1 MTSTVPSP
9 VRGATE
15 VSTNTAASAASEV
28 SEVSDADLNDLRETV
43 RSVCADA
50 GGTAAVRRLPEHS
63 PGIDAG
69 LWDTLGRQVGLASLG
84 LPEAAGG
91 IGGLAEIAVVCE
103 ELGRTLTPVP
113 LLSSTVLAGQVLAS
127 CGTADE
133 ALAELAEGAVH
144 ALAVAAP
151 DGTWRPD
158 AVPVAVTWRGG
169 VPLLD
174 GTAPFVLDGA
184 DAEGLVVAAVG
195 TDGVDLFLTGPGE
208 PGVTVR
214 RVPTLD
220 LSRGQAVVS
229 FSGVRA
235 RALTAGG
242 EGADLVSRA
251 LDLGLVALAAEQ
263 LGGAQAALDMTV
275 AHVRDRTQFGRSL
288 GSFQAVK
295 HTCAEML
302 LQVEAARSAVVR
314 AVRAAES
321 PEALA
326 EAAAVAQAWCGEAF
340 VFVAGE
346 CVQLHGGMGFTW
358 EHDAHL
364 YFRRAQS
371 DAVLLGGAAHHR
383 ERLAGLLGW

>member
-1 MTSTVPSP
+1 MTSAV
-9 VRGATE
+9 TE
-15 VSTNTAASAASEV
+15 GRAL
-28 SEVSDADLNDLRETV
+28 SDTELQDLRETV

-50 GGTAAVRRLPEHS
+50 GGTAAVRRLSEEA
-63 PGIDAG
+63 PGVDAA
-69 LWDTLGRQVGLASLG
+69 LWDTLGRQVGLAGLG

-91 IGGLAEIAVVCE
+91 VGGLAEIAAVCE
-103 ELGRTLTPVP
+103 ELGRTLAPVP
-113 LLSSTVLAGQVLAS
+113 LLSSTVLAGQVLAD

-133 ALAELAEGAVH
+133 ALAGLAGGTVH

-151 DGTWRPD
+151 DGTWR
-158 AVPVAVTWRGG
+158 AESVPVAVSWRGG

-174 GTAPFVLDGA
+174 GSAPFVLDGA
-184 DAEGLVVAAVG
+184 DAEALVVAAAG
-195 TDGVDLFLTGPGE
+195 TDGVDLFLADPRE

-220 LSRGQAVVS
+220 LSRGQAVVT
-229 FSGVRA
+229 FGGARA

-242 EGADLVSRA
+242 EGADVVSRA
-251 LDLGLVALAAEQ
+251 LDVGLVALAAEQ

-275 AHVRDRTQFGRSL
+275 AHVRDRTQFSRAIG
-288 GSFQAVK
+288 GFQAVK
-295 HTCAEML
+295 HTCADML

-314 AVRAAES
+314 AVRADGS
-321 PEALA
+321 PGALA

-340 VFVAGE
+340 VSVAAE

-383 ERLAGLLGW
+383 ERLAALLNW

>member
-1 MTSTVPSP
+1 MTTVTDPAGE
-9 VRGATE
+9 VTE
-15 VSTNTAASAASEV
+15 ASE
-28 SEVSDADLNDLRETV
+28 SELEDLRETV

-50 GGTAAVRRLPEHS
+50 GGIAAVRSLDEHS
-63 PGIDAG
+63 PGIDAD
-69 LWDTLGRQVGLASLG
+69 LWDTLGRQVGLAALG
-84 LPEAAGG
+84 LPEAVGG

-103 ELGRTLTPVP
+103 ELGRTLAPVP
-113 LLSSTVLAGQVLAS
+113 LLSSTVLAGQVLAG
-127 CGTADE
+127 CGTASE
-133 ALAELAEGAVH
+133 PLTKLAEGRVH

-151 DGTWRPD
+151 DGVWRPD
-158 AVPVAVTWRGG
+158 AVPVGVTWRGG
-169 VPLLD
+169 VAVLD

-184 DAEGLVVAAVG
+184 DAEALVVAAAG
-195 TDGVDLFLTGPGE
+195 PDGVDLFLVDPRE

-220 LSRGQAVVS
+220 LSRGQAVLT
-229 FSGVRA
+229 FSGARA

-242 EGADLVSRA
+242 EGTEVVTRA
-251 LDLGLVALAAEQ
+251 LDTALVALAAEQ

-275 AHVRDRTQFGRSL
+275 AHVRDRTQFGRAL

-295 HTCAEML
+295 HTCADML
-302 LQVEAARSAVVR
+302 LQVESARSAVVR
-314 AVRAAES
+314 AVRAAGSS

-326 EAAAVAQAWCGEAF
+326 EAAAVAQSWCGEAF
-340 VFVAGE
+340 TFVAAE

-371 DAVLLGGAAHHR
+371 DAVLLGGTAHHR

>member
-1 MTSTVPSP
+1 MTTTMTGPAA
-9 VRGATE
+9 G
-15 VSTNTAASAASEV
+15 TAEASEA
-28 SEVSDADLNDLRETV
+28 ELEDLRATV

-50 GGTAAVRRLPEHS
+50 GGIAAVRRLDEHA

-69 LWDTLGRQVGLASLG
+69 LWDTLGRQVGLAALG
-84 LPEAAGG
+84 LPETVGG

-103 ELGRTLTPVP
+103 ELGRTTAAVP
-113 LLSSTVLAGQVLAS
+113 LLSSTVLAGQVLAG
-127 CGTADE
+127 CGTAE
-133 ALAELAEGAVH
+133 APLAAVAEGTVH

-151 DGTWRPD
+151 DGVWRPD
-158 AVPVAVTWRGG
+158 AVPVGVTWQGG
-169 VPLLD
+169 TPTLD
-174 GTAPFVLDGA
+174 GIAPFVLDGA
-184 DAEGLVVAAVG
+184 DAEALVVAAAG
-195 TDGVDLFLTGPGE
+195 PDGVDLFLADPRG

-220 LSRGQAVVS
+220 LSRGQAVVT
-229 FSGVRA
+229 FTAAPV

-242 EGADLVSRA
+242 EGTEVVTRA
-251 LDLGLVALAAEQ
+251 LDVAFVALAAEQ

-275 AHVRDRTQFGRSL
+275 AHVRDRTQFGRAI
-288 GSFQAVK
+288 GSFQAIK
-295 HTCAEML
+295 HTCADML
-302 LQVEAARSAVVR
+302 LQVESARSAVVR
-314 AVRAAES
+314 AVRAAGS

-326 EAAAVAQAWCGEAF
+326 EAAAVAQSWCGEAF
-340 VFVAGE
+340 TFVAAE

-383 ERLAGLLGW
+383 ERLAGLLSW

>member
-1 MTSTVPSP
+1 MTTVTDP
-9 VRGATE
+9 
-15 VSTNTAASAASEV
+15 ASGV
-28 SEVSDADLNDLRETV
+28 SEASDTDLDDLRDTV

-50 GGTAAVRRLPEHS
+50 GGIAAVRELDEDS
-63 PGIDAG
+63 PGIHAA
-69 LWDTLGRQVGLASLG
+69 LWDTLGRRVGLGALG
-84 LPEAAGG
+84 LPTDVGG

-103 ELGRTLTPVP
+103 ELGRTLAPVP
-113 LLSSTVLAGQVLAS
+113 LLSSTVLAGQVLAG
-127 CGTADE
+127 CGTA
-133 ALAELAEGAVH
+133 ARPLAEVAEGRVH

-151 DGTWRPD
+151 DGVWRPD
-158 AVPVAVTWRGG
+158 AVPVGVTWRGG
-169 VPLLD
+169 VAVLD

-184 DAEGLVVAAVG
+184 DAEVLVVAATG
-195 TDGVDLFLTGPGE
+195 PDGVDLFLADPHE
-208 PGVTVR
+208 PGVSVR

-220 LSRGQAVVS
+220 LSRGQAVIT
-229 FSGVRA
+229 FTGARA

-242 EGADLVSRA
+242 EGTEVVTRS
-251 LDLGLVALAAEQ
+251 LDTALVALAAEQ
-263 LGGAQAALDMTV
+263 LGGAQAALDLTV
-275 AHVRDRTQFGRSL
+275 AHVRERRQFGRSI

-295 HTCAEML
+295 HTCADML
-302 LQVEAARSAVVR
+302 LQVESARSAVIR
-314 AVRAAES
+314 AVRAAGA

-326 EAAAVAQAWCGEAF
+326 EAAAVAQSWCGEAF
-340 VFVAGE
+340 TFVSAE

>member
-1 MTSTVPSP
+1 MTSTVTDP
-9 VRGATE
+9 VGGVTE
-15 VSTNTAASAASEV
+15 ASET
-28 SEVSDADLNDLRETV
+28 ELAELRDTV
-43 RSVCADA
+43 RAVCADA
-50 GGTAAVRRLPEHS
+50 GGIAAVRALPEHA
-63 PGIDAG
+63 PGIDAE
-69 LWDTLGRQVGLASLG
+69 LWDTLGRQVGLAALG
-84 LPEAAGG
+84 LPEHAGG

-103 ELGRTLTPVP
+103 ELGRTLAPVP
-113 LLSSTVLAGQVLAS
+113 LLSSTVLAGQVLAR

-133 ALAELAEGAVH
+133 PLAELAAGRVH

-151 DGTWRPD
+151 DGVWRPD
-158 AVPVAVTWRGG
+158 AVPVAVTWRDG
-169 VPLLD
+169 VPVVD

-184 DAEGLVVAAVG
+184 DAEALVVAAEG
-195 TDGVDLFLTGPGE
+195 ADGVDLFLVDLVDPHG

-229 FSGVRA
+229 FAGVRA
-235 RALTAGG
+235 RALTANG
-242 EGADLVSRA
+242 EGTEVVGRA
-251 LDLGLVALAAEQ
+251 LDVALVALAAEQ

-275 AHVRDRTQFGRSL
+275 AHVRDRMQFGRAV

-295 HTCAEML
+295 HTCADML
-302 LQVEAARSAVVR
+302 LQVEASRSAVVR
-314 AVRAAES
+314 AVRAAGS
-321 PEALA
+321 PESLA

-340 VFVAGE
+340 AYVAAE

>member
-1 MTSTVPSP
+1 MTSTVTDST
-9 VRGATE
+9 ALSDTE
-15 VSTNTAASAASEV
+15 LE
-28 SEVSDADLNDLRETV
+28 DLRETV

-50 GGTAAVRRLPEHS
+50 GGTAAVRRLSEEA

-69 LWDTLGRQVGLASLG
+69 LWEALGGQVGLAALG

-103 ELGRTLTPVP
+103 ELGRTLAPVP
-113 LLSSTVLAGQVLAS
+113 LLSSTVLAGQVLAG
-127 CGTADE
+127 CGTADK
-133 ALAELAEGAVH
+133 ALARLADGTVH

-151 DGTWRPD
+151 DGTWRAD
-158 AVPVAVTWRGG
+158 AVPVAVSWQGS
-169 VPLLD
+169 VPLLH

-184 DAEGLVVAAVG
+184 DAQALVVAAAG
-195 TDGVDLFLTGPGE
+195 TDGVDLFLADPRE

-220 LSRGQAVVS
+220 LSRGQAVIT
-229 FSGVRA
+229 FSGARVRT
-235 RALTAGG
+235 LTAGG
-242 EGADLVSRA
+242 EGADVVSRA
-251 LDLGLVALAAEQ
+251 LDVALVALAAEQ

-275 AHVRDRTQFGRSL
+275 AHVRDRTQFGRAI
-288 GSFQAVK
+288 GGFQAVK
-295 HTCAEML
+295 HACADML

-314 AVRAAES
+314 AVLVDGS
-321 PEALA
+321 PQALA
-326 EAAAVAQAWCGEAF
+326 EAAAVAQVWCGEAF
-340 VFVAGE
+340 VSVAAE

>member
-1 MTSTVPSP
+1 MTST
-9 VRGATE
+9 ATE
-15 VSTNTAASAASEV
+15 GAAL
-28 SEVSDADLNDLRETV
+28 SDTELNDLRETV
-43 RSVCADA
+43 RSVCAAA
-50 GGTAAVRRLPEHS
+50 GGTAAVRRLSEQL
-63 PGIDAG
+63 PGIDAE
-69 LWDTLGRQVGLASLG
+69 LWDTLGREVGLAALG
-84 LPEAAGG
+84 LPESAGG
-91 IGGLAEIAVVCE
+91 IGSLAEIAVVCE
-103 ELGRTLTPVP
+103 ELGRTLAPVP
-113 LLSSTVLAGQVLAS
+113 LLSSTVLAGQVLAG
-127 CGTADE
+127 CGTADAALT
-133 ALAELAEGAVH
+133 ALAEGNVH

-158 AVPVAVTWRGG
+158 SASVAVTWQGA

-174 GTAPFVLDGA
+174 GTAPFVLDGG
-184 DAEGLVVAAVG
+184 DAEALVVAAEG
-195 TDGVDLFLTGPGE
+195 ADGVDLFLADAHA
-208 PGVTVR
+208 PGVGVR

-220 LSRGQAVVS
+220 LSRGQAVVT
-229 FSGVRA
+229 FSGARA

-242 EGADLVSRA
+242 EGAQVVSRA
-251 LDLGLVALAAEQ
+251 LDVALVALAAEQ

-275 AHVRDRTQFGRSL
+275 AHVRDRTQFGRVI
-288 GSFQAVK
+288 GGFQAVK
-295 HTCAEML
+295 HTCADML

-314 AVRAAES
+314 AVRAAGS

-340 VFVAGE
+340 VSVTAE

-383 ERLAGLLGW
+383 ERLAQLLGW

>member
-1 MTSTVPSP
+1 MTTTMTGPAA
-9 VRGATE
+9 GTTEATE
-15 VSTNTAASAASEV
+15 ASEA
-28 SEVSDADLNDLRETV
+28 ELEDLRATV

-50 GGTAAVRRLPEHS
+50 GGIAAVRRLDEHA

-69 LWDTLGRQVGLASLG
+69 LWDTLGRQVGLAALG
-84 LPEAAGG
+84 LPDAVGG

-103 ELGRTLTPVP
+103 ELGRTTAAVP
-113 LLSSTVLAGQVLAS
+113 LLSSTVLAGQVLAG
-127 CGTADE
+127 CGTAE
-133 ALAELAEGAVH
+133 APLAEVAAGTVH

-151 DGTWRPD
+151 DGVWRPD
-158 AVPVAVTWRGG
+158 AVPVGVTWQGST
-169 VPLLD
+169 PTLD
-174 GTAPFVLDGA
+174 GIAPFVLDGA
-184 DAEGLVVAAVG
+184 DAEALVVAAAG
-195 TDGVDLFLTGPGE
+195 PDGVDLFLADPRG

-220 LSRGQAVVS
+220 LSRGQAVVT
-229 FSGVRA
+229 FTAAPV

-242 EGADLVSRA
+242 EGTEVVTRA
-251 LDLGLVALAAEQ
+251 LDVAFVALAAEQ

-275 AHVRDRTQFGRSL
+275 AHVRDRTQFGRAI
-288 GSFQAVK
+288 GSFQAIK
-295 HTCAEML
+295 HTCADML
-302 LQVEAARSAVVR
+302 LQVESARSAVVR
-314 AVRAAES
+314 AVRAAGS

-326 EAAAVAQAWCGEAF
+326 EAAAVAQSWCGEAF
-340 VFVAGE
+340 TFVAAE

-383 ERLAGLLGW
+383 ERLAGLLSW

>member
-1 MTSTVPSP
+1 MTTVTGPA
-9 VRGATE
+9 GG
-15 VSTNTAASAASEV
+15 VSEASE
-28 SEVSDADLNDLRETV
+28 ADLDDLRETV

-50 GGTAAVRRLPEHS
+50 GGIAAARELDEGS
-63 PGIDAG
+63 PGIHAA
-69 LWDTLGRQVGLASLG
+69 LWDTLGRQVGLAALG
-84 LPEAAGG
+84 LPADVGG

-103 ELGRTLTPVP
+103 ELGRTLAPVP
-113 LLSSTVLAGQVLAS
+113 LLSSTVLAGQVLAG
-127 CGTADE
+127 CGTAAK
-133 ALAELAEGAVH
+133 ALTEVAEGRVH

-151 DGTWRPD
+151 DGVWRPD
-158 AVPVAVTWRGG
+158 AVPVGVTWRGG
-169 VPLLD
+169 VAVLD

-184 DAEGLVVAAVG
+184 DAEVLVVAATG
-195 TDGVDLFLTGPGE
+195 PDGVDLFLADPHE

-220 LSRGQAVVS
+220 LSRGQAVVT
-229 FSGVRA
+229 FTGARA

-242 EGADLVSRA
+242 EGTEVVTRS
-251 LDLGLVALAAEQ
+251 LDTALVALAAEQ

-275 AHVRDRTQFGRSL
+275 AHVRDRTQFGRSI

-295 HTCAEML
+295 HTCTDML
-302 LQVEAARSAVVR
+302 LQVESARSAVVR
-314 AVRAAES
+314 AVRAAGT

-340 VFVAGE
+340 TFVAAE

>member
-1 MTSTVPSP
+1 MTSTVTD
-9 VRGATE
+9 G
-15 VSTNTAASAASEV
+15 TAL
-28 SEVSDADLNDLRETV
+28 SDAELDDLRETV

-63 PGIDAG
+63 PGIDAK
-69 LWDTLGRQVGLASLG
+69 LWDTLGRQVGLAALG

-91 IGGLAEIAVVCE
+91 IGGLAEIAAVCE
-103 ELGRTLTPVP
+103 ELGRTLVPVP
-113 LLSSTVLAGQVLAS
+113 LLSSTALAGQVLAG
-127 CGTADE
+127 CGTADR
-133 ALAELAEGAVH
+133 ALAELAEGKVH

-151 DGTWRPD
+151 DGVWRPD

-184 DAEGLVVAAVG
+184 DAERLVVAAG
-195 TDGVDLFLTGPGE
+195 GADGLDLFLADPSE

-229 FSGVRA
+229 FSGARA
-235 RALTAGG
+235 RPLTAGG
-242 EGADLVSRA
+242 EGADIVNRA
-251 LDLGLVALAAEQ
+251 LDVALVALAAEQ

-275 AHVRDRTQFGRSL
+275 AHVRDRTQFGRAI
-288 GSFQAVK
+288 GSFQAIK
-295 HTCAEML
+295 HTCADML

-314 AVRAAES
+314 AVRAADS
-321 PEALA
+321 PESLA

-340 VFVAGE
+340 VSVAAE

>member
-1 MTSTVPSP
+1 MTTSTV
-9 VRGATE
+9 TE
-15 VSTNTAASAASEV
+15 GMAL
-28 SEVSDADLNDLRETV
+28 SDTELEDLRETV

-50 GGTAAVRRLPEHS
+50 GGTAVVRRLSEDA

-69 LWDTLGRQVGLASLG
+69 LWDVLGRQVGLAALG
-84 LPEAAGG
+84 LPERAGG
-91 IGGLAEIAVVCE
+91 IGGLTEITAVCE
-103 ELGRTLTPVP
+103 ELGRTLAPVP
-113 LLSSTVLAGQVLAS
+113 VLSSTVLAGQVLAG
-127 CGTADE
+127 CGTADK
-133 ALAELAEGAVH
+133 ALEGLAEGAVH

-151 DGTWRPD
+151 DGAWRAD
-158 AVPVAVTWRGG
+158 AVPVAVSWQGS

-184 DAEGLVVAAVG
+184 DAEALVVAAAG
-195 TDGVDLFLTGPGE
+195 ADGVDLFLVDPRE
-208 PGVTVR
+208 PGATVR

-220 LSRGQAVVS
+220 LSRGQAVVT
-229 FSGVRA
+229 FSGCRA

-242 EGADLVSRA
+242 EGADVVSRA
-251 LDLGLVALAAEQ
+251 LDVALVALAAEQ

-275 AHVRDRTQFGRSL
+275 AHVRDRTQFGRAI
-288 GSFQAVK
+288 GGFQAVK
-295 HTCAEML
+295 HACADML

-314 AVRAAES
+314 AVRSDGS

-340 VFVAGE
+340 TAVTAQ

-364 YFRRAQS
+364 YFRRARS

>member
-1 MTSTVPSP
+1 MTST
-9 VRGATE
+9 ATE
-15 VSTNTAASAASEV
+15 SAAP
-28 SEVSDADLNDLRETV
+28 SDAELDDLRETV

-50 GGTAAVRRLPEHS
+50 GGTAAVRRLPEDA
-63 PGIDAG
+63 PGFDTE
-69 LWDTLGRQVGLASLG
+69 LWDTLGRQVGLAALG
-84 LPEAAGG
+84 LPETAGG

-103 ELGRTLTPVP
+103 ELGRTLAPVP
-113 LLSSTVLAGQVLAS
+113 LLSSTVLAGQVLAG
-127 CGTADE
+127 CGTADA
-133 ALAELAEGAVH
+133 ALARLAEGRVH

-151 DGTWRPD
+151 DGVWRPE
-158 AVPVAVTWRGG
+158 AVPVAIGSWHGS
-169 VPLLD
+169 VPVLD

-184 DAEGLVVAAVG
+184 EAEALVVAAAG
-195 TDGVDLFLTGPGE
+195 TDGVDLFLVDPRE

-220 LSRGQAVVS
+220 LSRGQAVVT
-229 FSGVRA
+229 FSGARA

-242 EGADLVSRA
+242 EGADVVTRA
-251 LDLGLVALAAEQ
+251 LDVALVALAAEQ

-275 AHVRDRTQFGRSL
+275 AHVRDRTQFGRPV

-295 HTCAEML
+295 HTCADML
-302 LQVEAARSAVVR
+302 LQVESARSAVVR
-314 AVRAAES
+314 AVRGS
-321 PEALA
+321 GTPEALA

-340 VFVAGE
+340 VSVAAE

-383 ERLAGLLGW
+383 ERLAALLGW

>member
-1 MTSTVPSP
+1 MTTTMTSPAAGT
-9 VRGATE
+9 TE
-15 VSTNTAASAASEV
+15 ASEA
-28 SEVSDADLNDLRETV
+28 ELEDLRATV

-50 GGTAAVRRLPEHS
+50 GGVAAVRRLDEDA

-69 LWDTLGRQVGLASLG
+69 LWDTLGRQVGLAALG
-84 LPEAAGG
+84 LPEAVGG

-103 ELGRTLTPVP
+103 ELGRTPAAVP
-113 LLSSTVLAGQVLAS
+113 LLSSTVLAGQVLAG
-127 CGTADE
+127 CGTAE
-133 ALAELAEGAVH
+133 APLAAVAEGTVH

-151 DGTWRPD
+151 DGVWRPD
-158 AVPVAVTWRGG
+158 AVPVGVTWQGST
-169 VPLLD
+169 PTLD
-174 GTAPFVLDGA
+174 GVAPFVLDGA
-184 DAEGLVVAAVG
+184 DAEALVVAAVG
-195 TDGVDLFLTGPGE
+195 PDGVDLFLADPRG

-220 LSRGQAVVS
+220 LSRGQAVVT
-229 FSGVRA
+229 FTAAPA

-242 EGADLVSRA
+242 EGTEVVTRA
-251 LDLGLVALAAEQ
+251 LDVAFVALAAEQ

-275 AHVRDRTQFGRSL
+275 AHVRDRTQFGRAI
-288 GSFQAVK
+288 GSFQAIK
-295 HTCAEML
+295 HTCADML
-302 LQVEAARSAVVR
+302 LQVESARSAVVR
-314 AVRAAES
+314 AVRAAGS

-326 EAAAVAQAWCGEAF
+326 EAAAVAQSWCGEAF
-340 VFVAGE
+340 TYVAAE

-383 ERLAGLLGW
+383 ERLAGLLSW

>member
-1 MTSTVPSP
+1 MTSTMTDGTALS
-9 VRGATE
+9 GAE
-15 VSTNTAASAASEV
+15 L
-28 SEVSDADLNDLRETV
+28 DDLRETV

-50 GGTAAVRRLPEHS
+50 GGTAAVRGLSEDA

-69 LWDTLGRQVGLASLG
+69 LWDTLGRQVGLAALG
-84 LPEAAGG
+84 LPEAVGG
-91 IGGLAEIAVVCE
+91 VGGLAEIAVVCE
-103 ELGRTLTPVP
+103 ELGRTLAPVP
-113 LLSSTVLAGQVLAS
+113 LLSSTVLAGQVLAG
-127 CGTADE
+127 CGTAE
-133 ALAELAEGAVH
+133 AALTELAEGRVH

-151 DGTWRPD
+151 DGVWRPD
-158 AVPVAVTWRGG
+158 AVPVAVTSWTGS
-169 VPLLD
+169 VPVLD

-184 DAEGLVVAAVG
+184 DAEALVVAAG
-195 TDGVDLFLTGPGE
+195 GSDGVDLFLVDPHE

-220 LSRGQAVVS
+220 LSRGQAVVT
-229 FSGVRA
+229 FTGARA

-242 EGADLVSRA
+242 EGADVVTRA
-251 LDLGLVALAAEQ
+251 LDVALVALAAEQ
-263 LGGAQAALDMTV
+263 LGGSQAALDMTV
-275 AHVRDRTQFGRSL
+275 AHVRERAQFGRPI

-295 HTCAEML
+295 HTCADML
-302 LQVEAARSAVVR
+302 LQVESARSAVVR
-314 AVRAAES
+314 AVRAAGA
-321 PEALA
+321 PDALA

-340 VFVAGE
+340 VSVAAE

>member
-1 MTSTVPSP
+1 MTSTVTD
-9 VRGATE
+9 G
-15 VSTNTAASAASEV
+15 TAL
-28 SEVSDADLNDLRETV
+28 SDASSASDAELDDLRETV

-50 GGTAAVRRLPEHS
+50 GGTAAVRRLSEHS
-63 PGIDAG
+63 PGIDAE
-69 LWDTLGRQVGLASLG
+69 LWDTLGRQVGLAALG

-91 IGGLAEIAVVCE
+91 IGGLAEIAAVCE

-113 LLSSTVLAGQVLAS
+113 LLSSTVLAGQVLAG
-127 CGTADE
+127 CGTADRT
-133 ALAELAEGAVH
+133 LAELGEGKVH

-151 DGTWRPD
+151 DGVWRPD

-174 GTAPFVLDGA
+174 GTSPFVLDGA
-184 DAEGLVVAAVG
+184 DAEGLVVAAAG
-195 TDGVDLFLTGPGE
+195 TDGVDLFLVDPSG

-220 LSRGQAVVS
+220 LSRGQAVVT
-229 FSGVRA
+229 FSGARA
-235 RALTAGG
+235 RPLSAGG
-242 EGADLVSRA
+242 EGAEIVSHA
-251 LDLGLVALAAEQ
+251 LDVALVALAAEQ

-275 AHVRDRTQFGRSL
+275 AHVRDRTQFGRAI
-288 GSFQAVK
+288 GSFQAIK
-295 HTCAEML
+295 HTCADML

-314 AVRAAES
+314 AVRAADS
-321 PEALA
+321 PESLA

-340 VFVAGE
+340 VFVAAE

>member
-1 MTSTVPSP
+1 MTST
-9 VRGATE
+9 ATDG
-15 VSTNTAASAASEV
+15 TAL
-28 SEVSDADLNDLRETV
+28 SDAELDDLRETV
-43 RSVCADA
+43 RTVCADV
-50 GGTAAVRRLPEHS
+50 GGTAAVRRLSEQS
-63 PGIDAG
+63 PGIDAK
-69 LWDTLGRQVGLASLG
+69 LWDTLGRQVGLAALG

-91 IGGLAEIAVVCE
+91 IGGLAEIAMVCE

-113 LLSSTVLAGQVLAS
+113 LLSSTVLAGQVLAG

-133 ALAELAEGAVH
+133 ALAELAEGKVH

-151 DGTWRPD
+151 DGAWRPD

-184 DAEGLVVAAVG
+184 DAEGLVVAAAG
-195 TDGVDLFLTGPGE
+195 ADGLDLFLIDPRE

-229 FSGVRA
+229 FSGARA
-235 RALTAGG
+235 RPLTAGG
-242 EGADLVSRA
+242 EGTDVVTRA
-251 LDLGLVALAAEQ
+251 LDVALVALAAEQ
-263 LGGAQAALDMTV
+263 LGGAQAALDLTV
-275 AHVRDRTQFGRSL
+275 AHVRERTQFGRAI
-288 GSFQAVK
+288 GGFQAVK
-295 HTCAEML
+295 HTCADML

-314 AVRAAES
+314 AVRAADS
-321 PEALA
+321 PGAAA

-340 VFVAGE
+340 VFVAAE

>member
-1 MTSTVPSP
+1 MTSTVTD
-9 VRGATE
+9 G
-15 VSTNTAASAASEV
+15 TALSDSEL
-28 SEVSDADLNDLRETV
+28 DDLRETV

-50 GGTAAVRRLPEHS
+50 GGTAAVRRLPEEA

-69 LWDTLGRQVGLASLG
+69 LWDTLGRQVGLAALG

-91 IGGLAEIAVVCE
+91 MGGLAEIAVVCE
-103 ELGRTLTPVP
+103 ELGRTLAPVP
-113 LLSSTVLAGQVLAS
+113 LLSSTVLAGQVLAG
-127 CGTADE
+127 CGTADA
-133 ALAELAEGAVH
+133 ALARVAEGGVH
-144 ALAVAAP
+144 ALAIAAP
-151 DGTWRPD
+151 DGVWRPE
-158 AVPVAVTWRGG
+158 ALPVAVTSWQGS
-169 VPLLD
+169 VPVLD

-184 DAEGLVVAAVG
+184 DAEALVVAATG
-195 TDGVDLFLTGPGE
+195 TDGVDLFLVDPHA

-229 FSGVRA
+229 FSGARA

-242 EGADLVSRA
+242 EGSDIVTRA
-251 LDLGLVALAAEQ
+251 LDVALVALAAEQ

-275 AHVRDRTQFGRSL
+275 AHARDRTQFGRSI

-295 HTCAEML
+295 HTCADML
-302 LQVEAARSAVVR
+302 LRVEAARSAVVR
-314 AVRAAES
+314 AVRAAGS
-321 PEALA
+321 PTALA

-340 VFVAGE
+340 VFVAAE

-371 DAVLLGGAAHHR
+371 DAVLLGGATHHR
-383 ERLAGLLGW
+383 ERLAVLLGW

>member
-1 MTSTVPSP
+1 MTTTMTDSTALSP
-9 VRGATE
+9 AE
-15 VSTNTAASAASEV
+15 L
-28 SEVSDADLNDLRETV
+28 DDLRETV
-43 RSVCADA
+43 RAVCADA
-50 GGTAAVRRLPEHS
+50 GGTAAVRRMSERA

-69 LWDTLGRQVGLASLG
+69 LWHTLGRQVGLAALG
-84 LPEAAGG
+84 LPESAGG

-113 LLSSTVLAGQVLAS
+113 LLSSTVLAGQVLAG
-127 CGTADE
+127 CGTAGS
-133 ALAELAEGAVH
+133 ALAHLAEGKVH
-144 ALAVAAP
+144 GLAVAAP

-158 AVPVAVTWRGG
+158 SVPVAVASWHGS
-169 VPLLD
+169 VPVLE

-184 DAEGLVVAAVG
+184 DAETLVVAATG
-195 TDGVDLFLTGPGE
+195 TDGVDLFLVDPRE

-220 LSRGQAVVS
+220 LSRGQAVIT
-229 FSGVRA
+229 FTGARA

-242 EGADLVSRA
+242 EGADVVTRA
-251 LDLGLVALAAEQ
+251 LDVALVALAAEQ

-275 AHVRDRTQFGRSL
+275 AHVQNRTQFGRSI

-295 HTCAEML
+295 HACADML
-302 LQVEAARSAVVR
+302 LQVESARSAVVR
-314 AVRAAES
+314 AVRAAAA
-321 PEALA
+321 PDALA

-340 VFVAGE
+340 VHVAAE

-371 DAVLLGGAAHHR
+371 DAVLFGGAAHHR
-383 ERLAGLLGW
+383 ERLAHLLGW

>member
-1 MTSTVPSP
+1 MTSTVTD
-9 VRGATE
+9 G
-15 VSTNTAASAASEV
+15 TAL
-28 SEVSDADLNDLRETV
+28 SDAELDDLRETV

-63 PGIDAG
+63 PGIDAK
-69 LWDTLGRQVGLASLG
+69 LWDTLGGQVGLAALG

-91 IGGLAEIAVVCE
+91 IGGLAEIAAVCE

-113 LLSSTVLAGQVLAS
+113 LLSSTVLAGQVLAG
-127 CGTADE
+127 CGTADP
-133 ALAELAEGAVH
+133 ALAELAEGKVH

-151 DGTWRPD
+151 DGVWRPD

-184 DAEGLVVAAVG
+184 DAERLVVAA
-195 TDGVDLFLTGPGE
+195 DGADGLDLFLTDPSE

-229 FSGVRA
+229 FSAARA
-235 RALTAGG
+235 RPLTVGG
-242 EGADLVSRA
+242 EGADIVSRA
-251 LDLGLVALAAEQ
+251 LDVALVALAAEQ

-275 AHVRDRTQFGRSL
+275 AHVRDRTQFGRAI
-288 GSFQAVK
+288 GGFQAIK
-295 HTCAEML
+295 HTCADML

-314 AVRAAES
+314 AVRAADS
-321 PEALA
+321 PESLA

-340 VFVAGE
+340 VSVAAE